1 MAWTAPKTWATGD
14 LVTAALLNTH
24 LKDNLL
30 VLSTHTHSGAAG
42 DGNDELSGVDSVVMD
57 SISTPSAPSSSN
69 QIVVYDK
76 TGRPYYRPNGGSE
89 TILMNSHGDSADT
102 VGTRG
107 DIAFRGASNW
117 QRLGAGTA
125 NSYLQTKGT
134 GADPVWVAV
143 SGSVVRKTADEAV
156 TSSTTLQ
163 DDAHL
168 KVAIGASEIWA
179 IHFHLFYTSVAGLG
193 LKLDT
198 TAPASAT
205 VKHGVIGVAVNSQM
219 TTGGTI
225 TTIDT
230 PVIMNSSDQG
240 THAVEGFASIGNYAQ
255 FVVLVVNSTNTGDL
269 QLQWAPDS
277 SSGSAVT
284 MLTNSFL
291 VANKIA

>member
-89 TILMNSHGDSADT
+89 TLLLNSHGDSGDT

-107 DIAFRGASNW
+107 DVAFRGASNW
-117 QRLGAGTA
+117 QRLGAGTSGA
-125 NSYLQTKGT
+125 YLQTKGT
-134 GADPVWVAV
+134 GADPIWVAV
-143 SGSVVRKTADEAV
+143 SGSVVRKTSDESV

-163 DDAHL
+163 NDDAL
-168 KVAIGASEIWA
+168 VFAIGASENWA
-179 IHFHLFYTSVAGLG
+179 ITFHLFVRSH
-193 LKLDT
+193 
-198 TAPASAT
+198 ASGDI
-205 VKHGVIGVAVNSQM
+205 KIGVTVPSGAAGALSGIGPALGTSDVDDTNVVIANPTS
-219 TTGGTI
+219 TDFSGTLSFGAIATGSYSYI
-225 TTIDT
+225 QI
-230 PVIMNSSDQG
+230 NL
-240 THAVEGFASIGNYAQ
+240 
-255 FVVLVVNSTNTGDL
+255 LVVNSTNSGNV
-269 QLQWAPDS
+269 QLQWAQNAS
-277 SSGSAVT
+277 NGTATTVYTHSHG
-284 MLTNSFL
+284 
-291 VANKIA
+291 VAQKQA